1 MTYLRT
7 RILPVLL
14 AALFLT
20 SCLPASIEPTP
31 TLTATLPPTSTA
43 TLFPA
48 TETPT
53 LVATPASAV
62 RRVVILSMDG
72 FRPDA
77 IDAAPMPNLQ
87 ALMKIGAYS
96 LAAQTIYP
104 SSTLPAHTS
113 MLTGLCPSK
122 HGVDWNDYLPDKGY
136 ANGTDL
142 FDLAH
147 TAGLVTIM
155 VVGKEKL
162 RQITEPESTDAFI
175 YINDR
180 GLVIAQKILD
190 NFPSTFNVLFIHFPT
205 PDMMGHKY
213 GWMSQEYLS
222 VLRQDD
228 QALAKLLAKLDDS
241 GLRDETLVIVT
252 ADHGG
257 HDQMHGTN
265 LPEDMTIPWIV
276 SGPGVVPVKLTIPI
290 NTTDTAAT
298 AAWALGLD
306 RPSEWDGIPVY
317 EAFGQISPVSRP
329 APRCP

>member
-1 MTYLRT
+1 
-7 RILPVLL
+7 
-14 AALFLT
+14 
-20 SCLPASIEPTP
+20 
-31 TLTATLPPTSTA
+31 
-43 TLFPA
+43 
-48 TETPT
+48 
-53 LVATPASAV
+53 
-62 RRVVILSMDG
+62 
-72 FRPDA
+72 
-77 IDAAPMPNLQ
+77 
-87 ALMKIGAYS
+87 
-96 LAAQTIYP
+96 
-104 SSTLPAHTS
+104 

-122 HGVDWNDYLPDKGY
+122 HGVDWNDYLPDKGF

-147 TAGLVTIM
+147 AAGLVTIM

-162 RQITEPESTDAFI
+162 RQITEPKSTDTFI

-180 GLVIAQKILD
+180 GLAIAQQMLD
-190 NFPSTFNVLFIHFPT
+190 NFPSTFGVLFIHFPT
-205 PDMMGHKY
+205 PDMMGHEY

-228 QALAKLLAKLDDS
+228 QALAKLLARLDDT

-257 HDQMHGTN
+257 HNQMHGTN
-265 LPEDMTIPWIV
+265 LPEDMTIPWIA
-276 SGPGVVPVKLTIPI
+276 SGPGIVPGELTIPI
-290 NTTDTAAT
+290 NTTDTGAT

-306 RPSEWDGIPVY
+306 LPSEWDGIPVY